1 METAERTGG
10 TAQLI
15 AGILMVV
22 VGVVAGILA
31 SAFVAALVPI
41 GMVVTGMGVQSRRA
55 ERNRPTTRAL
65 VVSYDQFLR
74 DGLDALRSEGAVDG
88 LLDTDGD
95 TPVAGVPEATP
106 E

>member
-22 VGVVAGILA
+22 VGIVAGILA

-41 GMVVTGMGVQSRRA
+41 GMVVTGMGVQNRRA

-65 VVSYDQFLR
+65 VVSYDEFLR
-74 DGLDALRSEGAVDG
+74 AGLDALRTGVGVDG
-88 LLDTDGD
+88 LIDTDGD
-95 TPVAGVPEATP
+95 APVAAGAGRAR
-106 E
+106 